1 MSGMGYLLLLAAL
14 KEQERKKQANASF
27 RRVEKEE
34 KSDSYH
40 YTPRV
45 PTEKEKIFQYVETND
60 ELKAFFTKLKEF
72 RLDYNKKFRHGL
84 NKEISDFSHEYY
96 QELTELENMKV
107 ELYDSDLTVGDEY
120 TEDIGYVPVLLT
132 TEGRGFG
139 GYGKYSYNVA
149 YSVGITF
156 NGAAV
161 TPDMLDK
168 GVNPYREEYDKWL
181 VENPTIEDDIAKLT
195 QAINALEMKYKKSL
209 FKTKDKLAE
218 IDGLKEKLNALVE
231 VKKLGDSLKSKV
243 IAVDSLTN
251 EQKEA
256 IRRYFAKIDKCKEY
270 GLQLKERINH
280 ACSNDYEISQD
291 MFDFLIDFG
300 IRSGHFTQE
309 EIDRVIELMS
319 PEIIE
324 TLTEGLPYFPYRTEF
339 DVMGFYQDIVL
350 GTLDKKDSKKL

>member
-14 KEQERKKQANASF
+14 KEQEKRKQANASF
-27 RRVEKEE
+27 RRVEKED
-34 KSDSYH
+34 DSYDYH

-60 ELKAFFTKLKEF
+60 ELKAFFEKLKEF
-72 RLDYNKKFRHGL
+72 RLDYNKKFKHGL
-84 NKEISDFSHEYY
+84 CKEISEFSHEYY
-96 QELTELENMKV
+96 QVLTELENMKT
-107 ELYDSDLTVGDEY
+107 ELYDSDLTVTDEY

-132 TEGRGFG
+132 VDGRGFG

-149 YSVGITF
+149 YHVGITF
-156 NGAAV
+156 NGATV
-161 TPDMLDK
+161 TPDMLDA
-168 GVNPYREEYDKWL
+168 GINPYRAEYDKW
-181 VENPTIEDDIAKLT
+181 VSEYPTIDDDIAKLT

-231 VKKLGDSLKSKV
+231 AKKIGDDLKNKV
-243 IAVDSLTN
+243 QAVDSLTE
-251 EQKEA
+251 EQKVA
-256 IRRYFAKIDKCKEY
+256 IRNYFEKIDKCKEY
-270 GLQLKERINH
+270 GLKLKERINH
-280 ACSNDYEISQD
+280 ACSKDYEITPE

-309 EIDRVIELMS
+309 EIDRIKELMS

-324 TLTEGLPYFPYRTEF
+324 TLTEGLPYFPYRSEF
-339 DVMGFYQDIVL
+339 DVMGFYDDIVL
-350 GTLDKKDSKKL
+350 GTLDKKDTKKL